1 MKPPFFSI
9 ITISFRA
16 EDTIAKTIQSALN
29 QDFSDFE
36 IIVKDG
42 LSDDETLNRIP
53 ENSKIRVYSQ
63 KDLGIYD
70 AMNQA
75 TALASGEYLIYM
87 NCGDY
92 FADPT
97 VLSQAYQS
105 LKDKSVSMAYG
116 DYIREGIYHKQPTVL
131 TPFYLY
137 RTPLCHQSIFF
148 KRPDLVDFGAYDTGY
163 RILGDYDAEMKFM
176 LSGKKIIHLDFAV
189 CKYLGGGVS
198 ESTAGIEKKRVERE
212 KIIARYY
219 SSVDRKKYAVKLA
232 LSLPK
237 FRQWLV
243 SDQSP
248 KWITKIYQ
256 RMVNLVNR

>member
-9 ITISFRA
+9 VTISFRA
-16 EDTIAKTIQSALN
+16 EDTITKTIQSALN
-29 QDFSDFE
+29 QNFSDFE

-42 LSDDETLNRIP
+42 LSDDQTLNRIP

-75 TALASGEYLIYM
+75 TELAAGEYLIYM

-97 VLSQAYQS
+97 VLLQAYQS

-116 DYIREGIYHKQPTVL
+116 DYIRQGIYHKQPTVL

-148 KRPDLVDFGAYDTGY
+148 KRTDLVDFGTYDTGY
-163 RILGDYDAEMKFM
+163 KILGDYDAEFKFM
-176 LSGKKIIHLDFAV
+176 QSGKKIIHLNFAV

-198 ESTAGIEKKRVERE
+198 ESSVGIEKKRVERE

-219 SSVDRKKYAVKLA
+219 SSSDRRKYAVKLA
-232 LSLPK
+232 LSFPK

-243 SDQSP
+243 SDHSP
-248 KWITKIYQ
+248 KWITNIYQ
-256 RMVNLVNR
+256 RLVNLINR